1 MQAAARTPA
10 EAASIGCA
18 CREAAMVATRTDTA
32 HAVMEDFILS
42 RHRSLVREVGFYEA
56 MSQTRQAIAASR
68 EVLRRFRERQGDD
81 TARAKNADRGPVA
94 VSAFD
99 ADIIRAACRD
109 LIAEMNVPECQW
121 RELARSLVREFV
133 ACEETEAGL
142 VDWIVRRPAMTKTD
156 EAGRPEPAG
165 EAANEPGVSRPQSTR
180 ANRSPGDLLRGNCGD
195 PRIGNFGERLGQ
207 FDPPRL

>member
-1 MQAAARTPA
+1 MQAAARKRA

-32 HAVMEDFILS
+32 HPVMEDFILS
-42 RHRSLVREVGFYEA
+42 RHRSPVREVGFYEA

-81 TARAKNADRGPVA
+81 TPRAKNTDRGPVA

-133 ACEETEAGL
+133 ACEQTEAGL
-142 VDWIVRRPAMTKTD
+142 VDWIVRRPAMAETD
-156 EAGRPEPAG
+156 EAG
-165 EAANEPGVSRPQSTR
+165 
-180 ANRSPGDLLRGNCGD
+180 
-195 PRIGNFGERLGQ
+195 
-207 FDPPRL
+207 